1 MHIFLSSFTIA
12 YSKHSFKDIKI
23 QSGLDLTCRSCFQTN
38 RSESEEKRLC
48 VMFVGF
54 MESIP
59 CVPGMVQHREAKFG
73 GNLTKEK
80 GSDHFE
86 EVVKRW
92 NTIE

>member
-12 YSKHSFKDIKI
+12 YLKHSFKDIKI
-23 QSGLDLTCRSCFQTN
+23 QAGLDLTCRSCFQTYT
-38 RSESEEKRLC
+38 SESEEKRLC

-59 CVPGMVQHREAKFG
+59 CVPGMVQHREAKSG
-73 GNLTKEK
+73 GSLTKEK

-86 EVVKRW
+86 EVVKRR
-92 NTIE
+92 NNIE